1 MFTIHDIDDQ
11 ITIFATAAEDLEDK
25 ATRDKTPLGRVSR
38 CSAAPTGCARPHG
51 RLERMIECA
60 VEAQA
65 REALR

>member
-25 ATRDKTPLGRVSR
+25 ATRDQTPLGRVSLF
-38 CSAAPTGCARPHG
+38 GCANGLREAA
-51 RLERMIECA
+51 RSLERMIECA